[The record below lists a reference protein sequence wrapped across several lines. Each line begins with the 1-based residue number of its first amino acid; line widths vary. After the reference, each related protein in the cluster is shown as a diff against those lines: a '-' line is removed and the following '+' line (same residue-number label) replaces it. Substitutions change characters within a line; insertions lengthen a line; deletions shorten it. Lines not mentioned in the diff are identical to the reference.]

1 MASSGARFSQTGP
14 ETLEM
19 LVVLYLQR
27 RLSREKWK
35 AGGFLL
41 EGSLSTGYS
50 RSMENPFNLAGNSQH
65 ELHTAL
71 QNTMKTYLTTEMIL
85 I

>member
-1 MASSGARFSQTGP
+1 M
-14 ETLEM
+14 
-19 LVVLYLQR
+19 
-27 RLSREKWK
+27 
-35 AGGFLL
+35 
-41 EGSLSTGYS
+41 GYS
-50 RSMENPFNLAGNSQH
+50 RPVENPFNLAGSGQH